1 MISKDQQIDRE
12 IVSIRNALKN
22 VYRTQEGLYELARTL
37 VDCRVFEQIPCD
49 PGAVALHNFGIKK
62 LEDLGML
69 DAESLLPLLEW
80 MLNHEWKQ
88 PID

>member
-1 MISKDQQIDRE
+1 
-12 IVSIRNALKN
+12 
-22 VYRTQEGLYELARTL
+22 
-37 VDCRVFEQIPCD
+37 
-49 PGAVALHNFGIKK
+49 LHNFGIKK